1 MQTAKLCPHA
11 THTGWRSSL
20 QAKSPTNNR
29 PPTNTGQAANHG
41 ETMLDIRW
49 TMIVIGTIA
58 SLVALGIPLIF
69 GAFSAAI
76 APSRGRRRDTGFAWG
91 TWLAFFYL
99 AYLAF
104 QPKAQ
109 APQQP

>member
-1 MQTAKLCPHA
+1 MAFLVTGENPLQTTA
-11 THTGWRSSL
+11 
-20 QAKSPTNNR
+20 

-41 ETMLDIRW
+41 ETMLAIRW

-58 SLVALGIPLIF
+58 SLFALGIPLIF